1 MVRAA
6 TKTLSS
12 PAFVEHLKGK
22 KGISETLLACR
33 PCWSLGPSSSSQLI
47 LTPWRRFAFL
57 RRLVRQ
63 EIQER
68 TYAAEDVQALFRGFA
83 QRRRYQVALARC
95 VTIQRYAR
103 GWLARRWFR
112 PALR

>member
-1 MVRAA
+1 MR
-6 TKTLSS
+6 
-12 PAFVEHLKGK
+12 
-22 KGISETLLACR
+22 
-33 PCWSLGPSSSSQLI
+33 W
-47 LTPWRRFAFL
+47 FAVH
-57 RRLVRQ
+57 RLVRQ

>member
-1 MVRAA
+1 MVRGA

-22 KGISETLLACR
+22 KGISETCRPIHPVGLLARR
-33 PCWSLGPSSSSQLI
+33 PQLI
-47 LTPWRRFAFL
+47 TLTPWRLAFL